1 MGKRQSTEGG
11 APQTRAADGVTRSP
25 AKGRMG
31 DEEAAALAEE
41 FARMLTD
48 EGAAPKGYVLSIAP
62 RQLVVRDLDDVR
74 ARIRMG
80 LGAEDLPRARASLS
94 ELARLL
100 GM

>member
-1 MGKRQSTEGG
+1 MKIRTLII
-11 APQTRAADGVTRSP
+11 D
-25 AKGRMG
+25 
-31 DEEAAALAEE
+31 DELLA
-41 FARMLTD
+41 RNLVRRLLTD
-48 EGAAPKGYVLSIAP
+48 EAAAPKGYVLSIAP

-74 ARIRMG
+74 ASIRTG